1 MMDGCGHVPG
11 SLAGR
16 RLLLCTFQMMFIIS
30 LSDNGP
36 LVASGAHFFHHAGAK
51 AGFVGC
57 DRLCSTTVMH
67 FGENEMIH
75 NSAVC
80 AIYGRGDRFCRQH

>member
-1 MMDGCGHVPG
+1 MMDGCGHVSG

-36 LVASGAHFFHHAGAK
+36 LVASGAPFFALLAQK
-51 AGFVGC
+51 AGLVG
-57 DRLCSTTVMH
+57 
-67 FGENEMIH
+67 E
-75 NSAVC
+75 
-80 AIYGRGDRFCRQH
+80 

>member
-1 MMDGCGHVPG
+1 MGLWSQAVRIFFTM
-11 SLAGR
+11 LA
-16 RLLLCTFQMMFIIS
+16 Q
-30 LSDNGP
+30 
-36 LVASGAHFFHHAGAK
+36 K

-67 FGENEMIH
+67 FGDNEMIH